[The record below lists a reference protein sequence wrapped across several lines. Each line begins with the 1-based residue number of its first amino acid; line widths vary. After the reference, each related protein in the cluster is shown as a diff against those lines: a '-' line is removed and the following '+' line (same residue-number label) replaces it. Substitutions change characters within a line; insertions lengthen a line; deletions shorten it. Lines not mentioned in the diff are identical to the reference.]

1 MTPEQEAKGATERAA
16 AVVEAAT
23 REANELRQTVEKKLR
38 EAGVDTDA
46 LALEAREKLT
56 ALEKLAA
63 DEMARRPLRTLAIA
77 AGIGALIGAIIAR

>member
-1 MTPEQEAKGATERAA
+1 MASDQERNGAADRAA

-56 ALEKLAA
+56 AFEKLAA

-77 AGIGALIGAIIAR
+77 VGVGALIGAIIAR